1 MRDKRKIFNNI
12 VDVIESAIYSFW
24 NEFGRE
30 PNKIIMSRD
39 VFNFIGAYSR
49 DLLLYL
55 DDEHSKN
62 SFMGMDVEIIT
73 DKKGFI
79 EVGYCVHNPFTVNVD
94 YVSEGGGED
103 EWFN

>member
-12 VDVIESAIYSFW
+12 VDVIESAICSFW

-55 DDEHSKN
+55 DNECSAN
-62 SFMGMDVEIIT
+62 SFMGMDVEVVV

-79 EVGYCVHNPFTVNVD
+79 EVGYYVHNPITVNVN
-94 YVSEGGGED
+94 YVSEDGGED
-103 EWFN
+103 EN

>member
-12 VDVIESAIYSFW
+12 VDVIESAICSFW

-39 VFNFIGAYSR
+39 VFYFIGAYANMLGVYR
-49 DLLLYL
+49 
-55 DDEHSKN
+55 DDECSAN

-79 EVGYCVHNPFTVNVD
+79 EVGYYVHNPITVNVD

-103 EWFN
+103 E

>member
-1 MRDKRKIFNNI
+1 MNDKRKIFNNI
-12 VDVIESAIYSFW
+12 VDVIGSAICSFW

-55 DDEHSKN
+55 DDEKN
-62 SFMGMDVEIIT
+62 SFMGMDVEVVL

-79 EVGYCVHNPFTVNVD
+79 EVGYYVHNPITVNVD

-103 EWFN
+103 E